1 MHTNV
6 DYILK
11 RREYEKLANRVLYT
25 GMLDEYYNYKLG
37 HLEYRGLKFETEKIE
52 KSNYQGVAV
61 MNYTAIEV
69 PYTRII
75 EHKHF
80 EFGNQSITYI
90 TKEYPKKWKRG
101 EEAFYPVI
109 NEKNRKLYTE
119 YTELANREKK
129 LIIGGRLG
137 WYKYLDMD
145 RIVELSLEC
154 AKKF

>member
-1 MHTNV
+1 
-6 DYILK
+6 
-11 RREYEKLANRVLYT
+11 
-25 GMLDEYYNYKLG
+25 
-37 HLEYRGLKFETEKIE
+37 
-52 KSNYQGVAV
+52 

-119 YTELANREKK
+119 YAELANREKK

-137 WYKYLDMD
+137 WYKYIDMD